1 MLWQGNEKVGRKGKT
16 KGGGR
21 KEGEV
26 KKEGEACLCVSV
38 CVCVCVC
45 CVCVEVQLSHT
56 LRAATTQAALRRL
69 KKLDKD

>member
-1 MLWQGNEKVGRKGKT
+1 MRMLWQGNEKVGRKGKT

-38 CVCVCVC
+38 CVCVCV
-45 CVCVEVQLSHT
+45 EVQLSHT